1 MIKTR
6 AASQLPTPNLSP
18 ITRAVALA
26 LSTWAVVG
34 PGVAFAQT
42 SPAVPVA
49 NAAAPESEVR
59 ALEVV
64 TVTATRRIEDQQK
77 VSTSVTALSGAKLA
91 ERNIY
96 DIGQLEGLSP
106 GFTFGRSGADARPA
120 MRGVR
125 TEAVQANAD
134 TTIGFFIDGIYKSR
148 PSQALASFVD
158 LERVE
163 VQRGPQGTLFGRNTF
178 GGNIVLTT
186 AKPELGETSAEG
198 SMLLGSFKRTRAEA
212 VANLDAGK
220 TVAFRF
226 AAAVDK
232 FDGYVKN
239 DFNPAADLFDE
250 DLRYFRASVRFKPD
264 NRFDAVLKLEST
276 EQRGNGSGQFSYFQ
290 MGTYLNGTCRPLLN
304 STFYALNGRGGL
316 TDGIADCTRTL
327 GIPGGAGA
335 GTTVDIGRPVYSPG
349 NPWRVENDFR
359 SQRRLSDTSFT
370 ADVSYRFAPFTVK
383 SITGGSDF
391 SVMRTVDNDFSRE
404 AIAVSQERTK
414 NKSFSQELQILSE
427 GRGSFGYV
435 AGLYYFKD
443 KTDNVDAFQVV
454 RRSTGNGFVTTAV
467 AETQSSAAY
476 AQLSYAA
483 TNDLKFTAG
492 IRHTVDKKQYKFANR
507 NAGTPVNSDLT
518 QPDPFFTSLDSLVA
532 PNSAFGRAGTTN
544 CGTAVGGFAPGA
556 VIPGANCGG
565 VGNNTFF
572 GATYTPVE
580 FAKTTGRVAA
590 EYNLSKSQL
599 LYVSYSTGFS
609 SGGFNGSQAALNSE
623 ATRTFR
629 PQEVAAVEI
638 GSKNRFLNNTLQL
651 NVAAFMN
658 RYTNQQEQRQVP
670 VGLTTA
676 SLLFNAAKSKSN
688 GLELEGEWRVSN
700 QLTLGATLSL
710 LDAKYTSFPDAPGP
724 IAITQLIDTPG
735 TAATIVNGV
744 IVAPAG
750 QTRIYAPGYRCGLVN
765 GTGVNGIPQAYGCD
779 LTGNRIPYA
788 ASTSGSVSAAYT
800 VGLGSMGTITPM
812 VIVNFSS
819 GYYGQIY
826 NVQAEKQ
833 GAYTKVDL
841 KLNWRVSDALSLQ
854 GFVDNASNTVV
865 LNRFVWGGGSTMQ
878 NSAAAPRTF
887 GVKVNY
893 KFL

>member
-1 MIKTR
+1 MMNASRLMVTPLCR
-6 AASQLPTPNLSP
+6 AM
-18 ITRAVALA
+18 ALA
-26 LSTWAVVG
+26 LGAWGLAG
-34 PGVAFAQT
+34 AGAAFAQT
-42 SPAVPVA
+42 AP
-49 NAAAPESEVR
+49 AAPAADTGELST
-59 ALEVV
+59 V

-77 VSTSVTALSGAKLA
+77 VSTSVTALSAEKLA

-96 DIGQLEGLSP
+96 DISQFESLTP

-134 TTIGFFIDGIYKSR
+134 TPVGFFIDGIYKSR

-198 SMLLGSFKRTRAEA
+198 SVLLGSFKRTRAEA
-212 VANLDAGK
+212 VANIAAGK
-220 TVAFRF
+220 TVAIRF

-232 FDGYVKN
+232 SDGYVKN

-264 NRFDAVLKLEST
+264 NRFDAVFKVDST
-276 EQRGNGSGQFSYFQ
+276 EQRGNGTGQFSYFQ
-290 MGTYLNGTCRPLLN
+290 KGTYLNGTCRPLLN

-316 TDGIADCTRTL
+316 TDGIADCTRTQAS
-327 GIPGGAGA
+327 PAGA
-335 GTTVDIGRPVYSPG
+335 VGSTADIGRPVYSPG
-349 NPWRVENDFR
+349 NVWRVENDYQ
-359 SQRRLSDTSFT
+359 SQRRLSDTSFS
-370 ADVSYRFAPFTVK
+370 ADVSYRFDAFTLK

-391 SVMRTVDNDFSRE
+391 SVMRTVDQDFSRE
-404 AIAVSQERTK
+404 AITISQERTK
-414 NKSFSQELQILSE
+414 NRSFSQELQMLSE
-427 GRGSFGYV
+427 GKGPFGYV
-435 AGLYYFKD
+435 AGLFYFKD

-467 AETQSSAAY
+467 AETESNAAY
-476 AQLSYAA
+476 AQLSFAA
-483 TNDLKFTAG
+483 TDELKFTAG
-492 IRHTVDKKQYKFANR
+492 VRHTVDKKKYKFANR
-507 NAGTPVNSDLT
+507 NAGTPVNPDLT
-518 QPDPFFTSLDSLVA
+518 QPDPFFASLDSVVA
-532 PNSAFGRAGTTN
+532 PNSAFGSAGITN
-544 CGTAVGGFAPGA
+544 CGTAVGGFPAGTVAPL
-556 VIPGANCGG
+556 GANCGG

-580 FAKTTGRVAA
+580 FKKTTGRLAA

-609 SGGFNGSQAALNSE
+609 SGGFNGSQAALITE
-623 ATRTFR
+623 ATRTFN

-658 RYTNQQEQRQVP
+658 RYTDQQEQRQVP

-676 SLLFNAAKSKSN
+676 SLLFNAAKSKAN
-688 GLELEGEWRVSN
+688 GVELEGEWRVTRDF
-700 QLTLGATLSL
+700 TLGATLSL

-724 IAITQLIDTPG
+724 IAITQLIDSPG
-735 TAATIVNGV
+735 TAATVVNSV
-744 IVAPAG
+744 TIAPAG
-750 QTRIYAPGYRCGLVN
+750 QTRVYAPGYKCGLVN
-765 GTGVNGIPQAYGCD
+765 GTGVNGIPQAFGCD
-779 LTGNRIPYA
+779 LTGNKIPYA
-788 ASTSGSVSAAYT
+788 ADRSGSVSAAYT
-800 VGLGSMGTITPM
+800 IGLGGLGSITPM
-812 VIVNFSS
+812 VVVNFSS
-819 GYYGQIY
+819 GYFGQIY
-826 NVQAEKQ
+826 NVEAEKQ
-833 GAYTKVDL
+833 GSYTKTDL
-841 KLNWRVSDALSLQ
+841 KLNWKVNDMLNVQA
-854 GFVDNASNTVV
+854 FVDNANNTLVI
-865 LNRFVWGGGSTMQ
+865 NRFVWGGGSTMQ

-887 GVKVNY
+887 GVKLGY
-893 KFL
+893 KFM

>member
-1 MIKTR
+1 MMNASRLMVTPLCR
-6 AASQLPTPNLSP
+6 AM
-18 ITRAVALA
+18 ALA
-26 LSTWAVVG
+26 LGAWGLAG
-34 PGVAFAQT
+34 AGAAFAQT
-42 SPAVPVA
+42 AP
-49 NAAAPESEVR
+49 AAPAADTGELST
-59 ALEVV
+59 V

-77 VSTSVTALSGAKLA
+77 VSTSVTALSAEKLA

-96 DIGQLEGLSP
+96 DISQFESLTP

-134 TTIGFFIDGIYKSR
+134 TPVGFFIDGIYKSR

-198 SMLLGSFKRTRAEA
+198 SVLLGSFKRTRAEA
-212 VANLDAGK
+212 VANIAAGK
-220 TVAFRF
+220 TVAIRF

-232 FDGYVKN
+232 SDGYVKN

-264 NRFDAVLKLEST
+264 NRFDAVFKVDST
-276 EQRGNGSGQFSYFQ
+276 EQRGNGTGQFSYFQ
-290 MGTYLNGTCRPLLN
+290 KGTYLNGTCRPLLN

-316 TDGIADCTRTL
+316 TDGIADCTRTQAS
-327 GIPGGAGA
+327 PAGA
-335 GTTVDIGRPVYSPG
+335 VGSTADIGRPVYSPG
-349 NPWRVENDFR
+349 NVWRVENDYQ
-359 SQRRLSDTSFT
+359 SQRRLSDTSFS
-370 ADVSYRFAPFTVK
+370 ADVSYRFDAFTLK

-391 SVMRTVDNDFSRE
+391 SVMRTVDQDFSRE
-404 AIAVSQERTK
+404 AITISQERTK
-414 NKSFSQELQILSE
+414 NRSFSQELQMLSE
-427 GRGSFGYV
+427 GKGPFGYV
-435 AGLYYFKD
+435 AGLFYFKD

-467 AETQSSAAY
+467 AETESNAAY
-476 AQLSYAA
+476 AQLSFAA
-483 TNDLKFTAG
+483 TDELKFTAG
-492 IRHTVDKKQYKFANR
+492 VRHTVDKKKYKFANR
-507 NAGTPVNSDLT
+507 NAGTPVNPDLT
-518 QPDPFFTSLDSLVA
+518 QPDPFFASLDSVVA
-532 PNSAFGRAGTTN
+532 PNSAFGSAGITN
-544 CGTAVGGFAPGA
+544 CGTAVGGFPAGTVAPL
-556 VIPGANCGG
+556 GANCGG

-580 FAKTTGRVAA
+580 FKKTTGRLAA

-609 SGGFNGSQAALNSE
+609 SGGFNGSQAALITE
-623 ATRTFR
+623 ATRTFN

-658 RYTNQQEQRQVP
+658 RYTDQQEQRQVP

-676 SLLFNAAKSKSN
+676 SLLFNAAKSKAN
-688 GLELEGEWRVSN
+688 GVELEGEWRVTRD
-700 QLTLGATLSL
+700 LTLGATLSL

-724 IAITQLIDTPG
+724 IAITQLIDSPG
-735 TAATIVNGV
+735 TAATVVNSV
-744 IVAPAG
+744 TIAPAG
-750 QTRIYAPGYRCGLVN
+750 QTRVYAPGYKCGLVN
-765 GTGVNGIPQAYGCD
+765 GTGVNGIPQAFGCD
-779 LTGNRIPYA
+779 LTGNKIPYA
-788 ASTSGSVSAAYT
+788 ADRSGSVSAAYT
-800 VGLGSMGTITPM
+800 IGLGGLGSITPM
-812 VIVNFSS
+812 VVVNFSS
-819 GYYGQIY
+819 GYFGQIY
-826 NVQAEKQ
+826 NVEAEKQ
-833 GAYTKVDL
+833 GSYTKTDL
-841 KLNWRVSDALSLQ
+841 KLNWKVNDMLNVQA
-854 GFVDNASNTVV
+854 FVDNANNTLVI
-865 LNRFVWGGGSTMQ
+865 NRFVWGGGSTMQ

-887 GVKVNY
+887 GVKLGY
-893 KFL
+893 KFM